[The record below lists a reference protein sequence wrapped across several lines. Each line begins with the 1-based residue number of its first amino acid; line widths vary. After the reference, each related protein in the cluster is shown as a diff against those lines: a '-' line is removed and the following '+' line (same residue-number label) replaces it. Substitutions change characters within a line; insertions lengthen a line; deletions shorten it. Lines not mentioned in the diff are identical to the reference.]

1 LGRKDAVSKMED
13 AEFEVMK
20 ETMLRVYGTV
30 YIETNLTTGEK
41 RVLNPKEI
49 TFIYSNNQGSHDY
62 GRLHDFLLN
71 MKLKLGVK

>member
-1 LGRKDAVSKMED
+1 MMVSNMDET
-13 AEFEVMK
+13 EFEIMK
-20 ETMLRVYGTV
+20 NTMLNLYGTV

-71 MKLKLGVK
+71 MKLKLKLGVK